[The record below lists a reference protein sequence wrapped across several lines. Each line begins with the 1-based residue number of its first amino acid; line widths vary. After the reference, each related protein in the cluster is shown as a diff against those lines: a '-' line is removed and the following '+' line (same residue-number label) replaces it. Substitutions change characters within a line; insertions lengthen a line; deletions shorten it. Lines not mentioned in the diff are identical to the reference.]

1 MASLISSETMIKALI
16 LFLIAQGNFSFSLS
30 LVHDINAFKNNMYT
44 TDQQQCQSVIG
55 RAWQCWAR
63 FGKNYPM
70 CSDIIRSAWQCSGQG
85 FKIDIQALDIDS
97 IVSVFPKRSAS
108 MQTEIGGNKKV
119 NAMIM

>member
-30 LVHDINAFKNNMYT
+30 LVHDINALKSNMYT
-44 TDQQQCQSVIG
+44 TDQQQCQFIIG

-85 FKIDIQALDIDS
+85 LKIDIQALDIDS

>member
-1 MASLISSETMIKALI
+1 MLVIALGRVCTLFGRDISDN
-16 LFLIAQGNFSFSLS
+16 LF
-30 LVHDINAFKNNMYT
+30 T
-44 TDQQQCQSVIG
+44 TNQQHCQSLLG
-55 RAWQCWAR
+55 HAWQCWAR

-85 FKIDIQALDIDS
+85 LKIDIQALDIDS

>member
-30 LVHDINAFKNNMYT
+30 LVHDINALKSMYT
-44 TDQQQCQSVIG
+44 TDQQQCQSIIG

-85 FKIDIQALDIDS
+85 FKIDIQALEIAS
-97 IVSVFPKRSAS
+97 IVSVFPKRPAS